1 MIAGMAVTRGARRRS
16 GEDIPVELRRLW
28 GLPQSSTVGRPAS
41 LEVARV
47 VHAAVDIAD
56 RKGIA
61 GVTLPAVAKA
71 LGCTTMALY
80 RHIGSKD
87 ELLVLM
93 QDAAIGAPPLI
104 STPKEGWRDGLRQ
117 WAEAER
123 GVYQR
128 RPWLSRLPISGP
140 PSGPSQIGWI
150 DTALQ
155 ILRGTGLDWGEKVGV
170 LLLVS
175 GHVRNA
181 SVLADDLERGRR
193 ASGVGKVE
201 AERRYGRSLAR
212 LVDPDRFPEA
222 ARLFA
227 SGLFEAP
234 PPTRRGARSDP
245 DFTFGL
251 ERILDGVEV
260 AIARSRP
267 PSPVRAHS

>member
-1 MIAGMAVTRGARRRS
+1 MIADMAVKHRARRRR
-16 GEDIPVELRRLW
+16 GEDIPAELRRLW
-28 GLPQSSTVGRPAS
+28 GVPQSSTVGRPAS
-41 LEVARV
+41 LDVARV

-56 RKGIA
+56 RKGIDA
-61 GVTLPAVAKA
+61 VTLPAVAKA

-93 QDAAIGAPPLI
+93 QDAAIGAPPVI
-104 STPKEGWRDGLRQ
+104 STHEGGWRDGLRQ
-117 WAEAER
+117 WAAAEH

-150 DTALQ
+150 DTALR
-155 ILRGTGLDWGEKVGV
+155 ILRDTGLEWGEKVGV

-175 GHVRNA
+175 GHVRHA
-181 SVLADDLERGRR
+181 AVLADDLERSRHT
-193 ASGVGKVE
+193 SGVGKAE

-234 PPTRRGARSDP
+234 PPKGRGARSDP
-245 DFTFGL
+245 DFSFGL

-260 AIARSRP
+260 AIARRRP